1 MKLYLILLFSLI
13 FCSQSFFKLN
23 GIVSEYN
30 EQEAQEALYLP
41 RKTALKGISFNYKN
55 VVAHILWFNTVNYFG
70 KHYRGDKN
78 YHWLSKMCEL
88 TTTTNPNME
97 HVFEFCALMLAWEAN
112 QPWEADTILKDFHEA
127 HPGKWRPLYLR
138 AMNSIIF
145 FKNTKKAKEYLIK
158 ATQLDNSPAFLARL
172 LSMEI
177 ARLENEQTAIAF
189 LKSMLAKSSDLNQRK
204 SLKAKIKKLKKSL
217 KEKKKN
223 ESP

>member
-13 FCSQSFFKLN
+13 LCSHSFIKLKEIS
-23 GIVSEYN
+23 GTYKKTVEG
-30 EQEAQEALYLP
+30 ALYLP
-41 RKTALKGISFNYKN
+41 KKTALKGISFNYKN
-55 VVAHILWFNTVNYFG
+55 VVAHTLWFNTVNYFG
-70 KHYRGDKN
+70 KHYKGDKE
-78 YHWLSKMCEL
+78 YRWLNKMCEL
-88 TTTTNPNME
+88 TSSMNPAME
-97 HVFEFCALMLAWEAN
+97 HVFEFCALMLSWEAK
-112 QPWEADTILKDFHEA
+112 QPKEADVILKSFHEK
-127 HPGKWRPLYLR
+127 HPQKWRPLYLR

-145 FKNTKKAKEYLIK
+145 LNDTKKAREYLVK
-158 ATQLDNSPAFLARL
+158 ATRLDNSPAFLARL

-189 LKSMLAKSSDLNQRK
+189 LKSMLAKASDANQRK